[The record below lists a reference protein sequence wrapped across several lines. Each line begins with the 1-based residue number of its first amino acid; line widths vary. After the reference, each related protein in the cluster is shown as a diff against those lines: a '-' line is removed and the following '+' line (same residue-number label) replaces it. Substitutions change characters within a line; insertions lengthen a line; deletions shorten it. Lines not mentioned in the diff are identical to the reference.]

1 MEADSV
7 RLDGLI
13 RYRPARLLFLFL
25 RILIL
30 ATFVVS
36 RPFVFTVAEI
46 FMLRDPGER
55 LENTSRSFVSVVQ
68 ATKIV
73 LRGIVFNLFEDELFK
88 VARRSFHTL
97 FNIK

>member
-36 RPFVFTVAEI
+36 RPFVFTVAAI

-55 LENTSRSFVSVVQ
+55 LENTSRSFVVQ
-68 ATKIV
+68 ATEIV
-73 LRGIVFNLFEDELFK
+73 LRGIVFNLFEDKLFK
-88 VARRSFHTL
+88 VARRSFYTL